1 MRILHKKLCLL
12 MLLLIS
18 CHLNILAQG
27 KIITGVILDKTGETV
42 IGASVLVKGTTNGTI
57 TDVDGNFT
65 LNNVQENAVLQVSF
79 VGYKTQ
85 DIALKGQS
93 NVKVTLEEDTEVLD
107 EVVVIGYGSVK
118 KSTLTGAVAK
128 MDTKGIQDRPL
139 ARPETA
145 LQGQLAGV
153 TVRTTTGEPGAD
165 MQIRVRGAASVNANS
180 DPLYVV
186 DGVPMTTL
194 SGINPADIASIEVL
208 KDAASAAIYGSRGS
222 NGVVIVTTQKGKTG
236 KPKVSFNAS
245 VGFQTLEKKIDLLS
259 ATEWM
264 EFRTRWND
272 AYYLSE
278 AQKKGITN
286 ASIRDDNA
294 TRLANVGVKAG
305 TDNAYLYILDDR
317 WFNYL
322 SQDMRDSHTYTPTS
336 ESLSLL
342 DWQDEV
348 YRTAIVQDY
357 SLNVSGATDNVSYLF
372 SGGYMNQEGLATG
385 TGYKR
390 FSFRANVESKI
401 NKYLSIGM
409 NLAPTYIVT
418 DGSGR
423 ANGKDSQAHKTL
435 SSAPVSEPGVGYM
448 TYVQP
453 NGRYGW
459 ADTTSSPSY
468 ILNTD
473 ISQNRTLRMVGNA
486 FLRITPFQDFRVEL
500 SIMIWMET
508 NILFQVQA
516 KVGQRVK
523 ANLLRVATLQVVFGI
538 LYYKL

>member
-1 MRILHKKLCLL
+1 

-153 TVRTTTGEPGAD
+153 TVRTTSGEPGSD

-194 SGINPADIASIEVL
+194 SGINPSDIASIEVL

-236 KPKVSFNAS
+236 KAKVSFNAS
-245 VGFQTLEKKIDLLS
+245 VGFQTLEKKLDVLS

-264 EFRTRWND
+264 EFRTKWND
-272 AYYLSE
+272 ANYLLE
-278 AQKKGITN
+278 AKKKGVTN
-286 ASIRDDNA
+286 ASILDDNA

-305 TDNAYLYILDDR
+305 TDNSYLYILDDR
-317 WFNYL
+317 WFNYM
-322 SQDMRDSHTYTPTS
+322 SQEMRDSHTYTPTT
-336 ESLSLL
+336 EGLSLL

-357 SLNVSGATDNVSYLF
+357 SLSVSGATENINYLF
-372 SGGYMNQEGLATG
+372 SGGYLNQEGLATG
-385 TGYKR
+385 TGYER
-390 FSFRANVESKI
+390 FSFRTNVESKI
-401 NKYLSIGM
+401 NKYLAIGI

-418 DGSGR
+418 NMSGR
-423 ANGKDSQAHKTL
+423 ANGKDSQAHKALAST
-435 SSAPVSEPGVGYM
+435 PVSEPGVGYM
-448 TYVQP
+448 TLVQP
-453 NGRYGW
+453 NERYGW
-459 ADTTSSPSY
+459 ADSNSSPSY
-468 ILNTD
+468 ILNTN
-473 ISQNRTLRMVGNA
+473 IHQNRTLRMVGNA
-486 FLRITPFQDFRVEL
+486 FARITPFEDFRVEL
-500 SIMIWMET
+500 SAAANYVDLDNSTYSFSSAGSKWPNGEGQSSSGAHNTSRIWST
-508 NILFQVQA
+508 LLQA
-516 KVGQRVK
+516 V
-523 ANLLRVATLQVVFGI
+523 AN
-538 LYYKL
+538 

>member
-1 MRILHKKLCLL
+1 

-208 KDAASAAIYGSRGS
+208 KDAACS
-222 NGVVIVTTQKGKTG
+222 
-236 KPKVSFNAS
+236 
-245 VGFQTLEKKIDLLS
+245 
-259 ATEWM
+259 
-264 EFRTRWND
+264 
-272 AYYLSE
+272 YLWFSWL
-278 AQKKGITN
+278 KWC
-286 ASIRDDNA
+286 SYCDNA
-294 TRLANVGVKAG
+294 ERK
-305 TDNAYLYILDDR
+305 
-317 WFNYL
+317 
-322 SQDMRDSHTYTPTS
+322 
-336 ESLSLL
+336 
-342 DWQDEV
+342 
-348 YRTAIVQDY
+348 
-357 SLNVSGATDNVSYLF
+357 
-372 SGGYMNQEGLATG
+372 
-385 TGYKR
+385 
-390 FSFRANVESKI
+390 
-401 NKYLSIGM
+401 
-409 NLAPTYIVT
+409 
-418 DGSGR
+418 
-423 ANGKDSQAHKTL
+423 
-435 SSAPVSEPGVGYM
+435 
-448 TYVQP
+448 
-453 NGRYGW
+453 
-459 ADTTSSPSY
+459 
-468 ILNTD
+468 
-473 ISQNRTLRMVGNA
+473 NR
-486 FLRITPFQDFRVEL
+486 
-500 SIMIWMET
+500 
-508 NILFQVQA
+508 
-516 KVGQRVK
+516 
-523 ANLLRVATLQVVFGI
+523 
-538 LYYKL
+538 